1 MKKLEP
7 NNSVPKEAMENDL
20 ISDNASVINKPM
32 KLADKEDNTQV
43 MQQANP
49 MRESLGKTLSVV
61 VPQKKLL
68 QHA

>member
-1 MKKLEP
+1 
-7 NNSVPKEAMENDL
+7 MENDL

-61 VPQKKLL
+61 PQKKLL
-68 QHA
+68 QHV